1 MKTQYSIDKDYSHYS
16 VDVELI
22 RDIVEIVST
31 EVEEWYREFTDAER
45 KSEKIK
51 FDISENRTF
60 SIHIHDDIGSET
72 MSNLE
77 EYKKDYIYDNIEK
90 IAIDG
95 RYTHRLANRSFE
107 CRIIFYKN
115 SHINIKVNAERE
127 NAKVYGCGFLTKLE
141 RSMSE
146 KKTLTLRPEKR
157 YFYLFY
163 LVSVILFFAISG
175 IMNITLQWIYA
186 IILCSIIIYEHVID
200 YFKPILQ
207 FDTKKQRSKNEYFKG
222 VLISLI
228 ASIIFSIGVAV
239 YNVQV

>member
-1 MKTQYSIDKDYSHYS
+1 MKTQYSIDKDYLHYS

-22 RDIVEIVST
+22 RDVVEIVST
-31 EVEEWYREFTDAER
+31 EVEEWYKEFTDAER

-115 SHINIKVNAERE
+115 RQINIKINAERE

-146 KKTLTLRPEKR
+146 KKTHKFKPAKL

-163 LVSVILFFAISG
+163 IGSILLFI
-175 IMNITLQWIYA
+175 A
-186 IILCSIIIYEHVID
+186 IISKMDITSQWVFAAIFFIITIYENLID
-200 YFKPILQ
+200 YFKPIIQ
-207 FDTKKQRSKNEYFKG
+207 FDTKNQRSKNEYFKG

-228 ASIIFSIGVAV
+228 ASIIGSIAVAI
-239 YNVQV
+239 YNA